1 MPFHPTPPREVPVT
15 NSLLLIESRD
25 PFLDLVQD
33 DLDHLTESFAAAG
46 TSLSLLLVENGV
58 LTLRMPGWAA
68 FFARLRSR
76 RVEVLADGFSLRER
90 GVHEGQ
96 HVPGTQVVSAG
107 DVVDRLARG
116 TRAVWL

>member
-1 MPFHPTPPREVPVT
+1 VT

-25 PFLDLVQD
+25 PFFDLGRD
-33 DLDHLTESFAAAG
+33 DLGQLTETFAAAG

-58 LTLRMPGWAA
+58 LSLRMPGWAQ
-68 FFARLRSR
+68 FFATLRAHG
-76 RVEVLADGFSLRER
+76 VEVLADDFSLRER
-90 GVHEGQ
+90 GIHEGERA
-96 HVPGTQVVSAG
+96 PEARVVSAG